1 MNKQLPTGWSIT
13 LLALLFYFFLG
24 LLLTGEAYTS
34 AGVPVLVLIVWF
46 LIYKLRHKSI
56 GNIELVTMMYGD
68 LKGAVERL
76 IERAAEAESLRRAAE
91 SRRKQVL
98 TERENKRADRPIE
111 GDTADKKYAEIIERR
126 VREAKAKQDQGE
138 GTS

>member
-13 LLALLFYFFLG
+13 LLTLLSYFFLG

-76 IERAAEAESLRRAAE
+76 IERAAEAESLKRAAA

-126 VREAKAKQDQGE
+126 VREAKVKQDQGE
-138 GTS
+138 STS

>member
-1 MNKQLPTGWSIT
+1 MNKQLTTGWSIT
-13 LLALLFYFFLG
+13 LLALLSYFFLG

-76 IERAAEAESLRRAAE
+76 IEKAAEGESLRRAAA

>member
-24 LLLTGEAYTS
+24 VLLTGEAYTS

-76 IERAAEAESLRRAAE
+76 IERAAEAESLKRAAA

>member
-46 LIYKLRHKSI
+46 LIYKFRHKSI

-111 GDTADKKYAEIIERR
+111 GNTADKKYAKNIERR
-126 VREAKAKQDQGE
+126 VREAKAKQDQG
-138 GTS
+138 

>member
-13 LLALLFYFFLG
+13 LLTLLFYFFLG

-46 LIYKLRHKSI
+46 LIYKFRHKSI

-111 GDTADKKYAEIIERR
+111 GDTADKKYAKNIERR

>member
-24 LLLTGEAYTS
+24 VLLTGEAYTS

-46 LIYKLRHKSI
+46 LVYKLRHKSI

-76 IERAAEAESLRRAAE
+76 IERAAEAESLKRAAA

>member
-24 LLLTGEAYTS
+24 VLLTGEAYTS

-46 LIYKLRHKSI
+46 LVYKLKHKSI

-76 IERAAEAESLRRAAE
+76 IERAAEAESLKRAAA

>member
-24 LLLTGEAYTS
+24 MLLTGEAYTS

-76 IERAAEAESLRRAAE
+76 IERAAEAESLKRAAA

-138 GTS
+138 STS

>member
-13 LLALLFYFFLG
+13 LLTLLSYFFLG

-76 IERAAEAESLRRAAE
+76 IERAAEAESLKRAAA

-111 GDTADKKYAEIIERR
+111 SDTADKKYAEIIERR

-138 GTS
+138 STS

>member
-46 LIYKLRHKSI
+46 LIYKFRHKSI

-111 GDTADKKYAEIIERR
+111 GDTADKKYAKIIERR

>member
-13 LLALLFYFFLG
+13 LLALLSYFFLG

-56 GNIELVTMMYGD
+56 RNIELVTMMYGD

-76 IERAAEAESLRRAAE
+76 IERAAEAESLKRAAA

>member
-13 LLALLFYFFLG
+13 LLALLFYLFLG
-24 LLLTGEAYTS
+24 VVLTGEAYTS

-76 IERAAEAESLRRAAE
+76 IERAAEAESLKRAAA

-138 GTS
+138 STS

>member
-1 MNKQLPTGWSIT
+1 MKKQLPTGWSIT
-13 LLALLFYFFLG
+13 LLTLLSYFFLG

-56 GNIELVTMMYGD
+56 GSIELVTMMYGD

-76 IERAAEAESLRRAAE
+76 IERAAEAESLRRAAA

>member
-46 LIYKLRHKSI
+46 LIYKFRHKSI

-111 GDTADKKYAEIIERR
+111 GDTADKKYAKNIERR

>member
-13 LLALLFYFFLG
+13 LLTLLSYFFLG

-76 IERAAEAESLRRAAE
+76 IERAAEAESLKRAAA

-138 GTS
+138 STS

>member
-13 LLALLFYFFLG
+13 LLTLLSYFFLG

-76 IERAAEAESLRRAAE
+76 IERAAEAESLKRAAA